1 MKKEILNAPNNI
13 IRGKI
18 EIDTSLLNKLYYKI
32 LFNAQRDNRK
42 YIIKPKK
49 VGASVELTEEQRKL
63 LDELD
68 NIGYLSC
75 KLTHEDI
82 DGIIKRRN
90 DKTHDS
96 ILEKIDI
103 LQKTVFRFTTG
114 EHNDETTQTQLVG
127 EVKNTDYGYNVFL
140 SARLYKYLFYN
151 VGIGY
156 TPINLLLFFNFK
168 NNYTRSLYAYL
179 RSWSGAKR
187 EVAVDLKTLREDV
200 FHLAKNSYK
209 EYKRFS
215 EKILKKAIEDINE
228 SGSMRVDIEETR
240 NNKRKVCSIT
250 FKIKD
255 YELRVIE
262 GDESS
267 QEEDLVT
274 YWLEAI
280 AVQNESLKKHLENKY
295 RDYNLDSPIVRGVFI
310 KAYEKTLATD
320 KNKAQ
325 MLENKKN
332 SNSNIALFHKI
343 VIDEFTMHEIAITNG
358 F

>member
-168 NNYTRSLYAYL
+168 NNYARSLYAYL

-187 EVAVDLKTLREDV
+187 EIVVDLETLREDI
-200 FHLAKNSYK
+200 FCLTKSNYR
-209 EYKRFS
+209 EYKKFKDRV
-215 EKILKKAIEDINE
+215 LKKAIEDINE
-228 SGSMRVDIEETR
+228 SGSMNIEIEETR
-240 NNKRKVCSIT
+240 NSKRKVYSIK

-255 YELRVIE
+255 NEPRVIE
-262 GDESS
+262 A
-267 QEEDLVT
+267 EEAPKKDDVVA
-274 YWLEAI
+274 YWLDCI
-280 AVQNESLKKHLENKY
+280 KVQNEQLKEYLEVKY
-295 RDYNLDSPIVRGVFI
+295 KDHNLNSPIVRQLF
-310 KAYEKTLATD
+310 KRAYEKTIAAD
-320 KNKAQ
+320 KNNAQ
-325 MLENKKN
+325 MLQNKKN
-332 SNSNIALFHKI
+332 NNSNIALFHKI
-343 VIDEFTMHEIAITNG
+343 LEDEYTMNEVAIHNG